1 MAADY
6 RAQDL
11 RRIRGKSK
19 TRRDQSVSTEG
30 TTAPEERAAVVQV

>member
-19 TRRDQSVSTEG
+19 TRRDQSASTEG
-30 TTAPEERAAVVQV
+30 AAAPEERAAMMRV